1 MKSFEERKKRIL
13 DWGADFEAKVA
24 KHRAKVPVFLLGS
37 GYPKIHVD
45 RRRKLSEQLEAEG
58 ISAIVM
64 EDFPKGGYTTLTEK
78 FLGLTKEL
86 DPRLFLAIFTERGKP
101 LGLTFELGLL
111 TGILGLQK
119 IQKRVR
125 YLVEMMVD
133 EQRIMTQYVREQL
146 VMGRITRFRGD
157 DELLREALAVVDN
170 YVLES
175 GWV

>member
-24 KHRAKVPVFLLGS
+24 KHRSRVPVFLLGP
-37 GYPKIHVD
+37 GYPKIHLD
-45 RRRKLSEQLEAEG
+45 RRRKLSEQLKAEG

-64 EDFPKGGYTTLTEK
+64 EDFHKGGYTTLTEK

-86 DPRLFLAIFTERGKP
+86 KPRLFLAIFTERGKP

-119 IQKRVR
+119 IRERVR
-125 YLVEMMVD
+125 YLVEMMVN
-133 EQRIMTQYVREQL
+133 EQLVMTQYVREQL

-157 DELLREALAVVDN
+157 EELLRGAVAVVDN
-170 YVLES
+170 YIVES
-175 GWV
+175 RWV